1 MLLNLLFVIVNLGK
15 AMNLLPVF
23 MNSFDF
29 GLLCKTKIMTWPSYK
44 HESHRSPQNKDR
56 WDQLY
61 PGGFVY

>member
-1 MLLNLLFVIVNLGK
+1 
-15 AMNLLPVF
+15 

-29 GLLCKTKIMTWPSYK
+29 GLLCKNKIMTWPSYK
-44 HESHRSPQNKDR
+44 HESLRSPQNKDR